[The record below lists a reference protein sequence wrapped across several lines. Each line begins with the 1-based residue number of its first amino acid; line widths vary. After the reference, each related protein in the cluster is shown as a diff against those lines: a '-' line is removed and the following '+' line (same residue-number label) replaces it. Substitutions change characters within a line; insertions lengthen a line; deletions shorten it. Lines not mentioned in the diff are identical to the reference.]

1 VRHVRSRCATSDPG
15 CPHPR
20 LPPAL
25 GTKHKALQHCLSI
38 DGKGGWDRQK
48 SNTSVVKA
56 KIAERFAFPRI
67 KENAVEENRSEK
79 IIPKKDF
86 PQKINFQR
94 KYAAALRGV
103 AALS

>member
-1 VRHVRSRCATSDPG
+1 
-15 CPHPR
+15 
-20 LPPAL
+20 
-25 GTKHKALQHCLSI
+25 
-38 DGKGGWDRQK
+38 
-48 SNTSVVKA
+48 VKA

-103 AALS
+103 AAVS